1 MVCIK
6 FFLLSSDHIFRDM
19 QHNASDEERLCFV
32 CQKYQDVLQ
41 DQKESTSKLKQYE
54 QLIQSL
60 RHERDQLQG
69 ERNRLILQKD
79 KLETLCREL
88 QKQNKVIQEEN
99 LSRTRAEE
107 DKRRQVADHF
117 QISIT
122 SIQNQLNEYQTRNVE
137 LRKENQD
144 LADKLG
150 HFIQQHEKREEHVE
164 KVMHAR
170 ELEVKLAEAKLNKV
184 QCLLDQE
191 RVKSQQKVNQME
203 EEARLMKERMEM
215 HLTLENKLKE
225 QIEFYKNKYQSF
237 NKTISQS
244 NKLFENARM
253 EMDKLGKRV
262 KQSERDVIE
271 WQGKWELSQR
281 SLLEVVAE
289 LKKKTE
295 EATAAQKQSDR
306 LASLCRALQAQLT
319 GLRQSVGGGA
329 EARSNR
335 NPDEQGDSMRAEEM
349 AQSEK
354 VSAVLCDLKPKKD
367 ENNTADS
374 SIHPHDSPEATEDD
388 QIPADPPSE
397 APIQEAGS
405 PPETSTAEAES
416 TFSPAE

>member
-1 MVCIK
+1 V
-6 FFLLSSDHIFRDM
+6 
-19 QHNASDEERLCFV
+19 
-32 CQKYQDVLQ
+32 
-41 DQKESTSKLKQYE
+41 
-54 QLIQSL
+54 

-69 ERNRLILQKD
+69 ERNRLVLQKN

-88 QKQNKVIQEEN
+88 QKQNKIIQEEN

-107 DKRRQVADHF
+107 DKRREVADHF

-203 EEARLMKERMEM
+203 EEARRMKERMEM

-244 NKLFENARM
+244 NKLFENART

-295 EATAAQKQSDR
+295 EAAGAQKQSDR

-319 GLRQSVGGGA
+319 GLRQSVGVS
-329 EARSNR
+329 EVRSNQ
-335 NPDEQGDSMRAEEM
+335 NLDEQGDSLQPEQMT
-349 AQSEK
+349 QSEK
-354 VSAVLCDLKPKKD
+354 ASAAMDDLTTKKD
-367 ENNTADS
+367 ETNIIGGSTRLN
-374 SIHPHDSPEATEDD
+374 DSPETTEND
-388 QIPADPPSE
+388 QIPTDPSSE
-397 APIQEAGS
+397 TPIQADN
-405 PPETSTAEAES
+405 PPETSTVEEKSAS
-416 TFSPAE
+416 SPAE